1 MKQILLIDILG
12 ILKNNETVVIHES
25 TTYIGTFRTD
35 RLLHYFF
42 FDSSILNR
50 EIQLLEPGNG
60 SVLATLKPDK

>member
-1 MKQILLIDILG
+1 MKQILLIDMLG

-35 RLLHYFF
+35 SLLHYF

-50 EIQLLEPGNG
+50 EI
-60 SVLATLKPDK
+60 

>member
-12 ILKNNETVVIHES
+12 ILKNNETVVICES

-35 RLLHYFF
+35 SLLHYF

-60 SVLATLKPDK
+60 SISVTLKPDK

>member
-12 ILKNNETVVIHES
+12 ILKNNETVVICES

-35 RLLHYFF
+35 NLLHYF

-60 SVLATLKPDK
+60 SISVTLKPDK

>member
-35 RLLHYFF
+35 NLLHYFF
-42 FDSSILNR
+42 
-50 EIQLLEPGNG
+50 
-60 SVLATLKPDK
+60 

>member
-42 FDSSILNR
+42 
-50 EIQLLEPGNG
+50 
-60 SVLATLKPDK
+60 